1 MIEKV
6 ARLLLIL
13 IATICAT
20 SVMAQTRT
28 ITGKVHDTNGEPIV
42 GANIIVAGTSNGTIT
57 NFDGNYTL
65 QLPEGANKIVV
76 RFIGYT
82 SQEITIGASNTYD
95 VELKDESTE
104 LGDVVVVGY
113 GTTKKGDLTGSVANV
128 TADDFNKGL
137 VSSPEQ
143 LINGKV
149 AGVQIMSNSG
159 SPSAGSS
166 IKIRGGASLSA
177 SNDPL
182 IVLDGVPLENG
193 GISGNSS
200 NFMALINPSDIESM
214 TVLKDASS
222 TAIYGSRAS
231 NGVILITTKKGA
243 KDKLNVSLTTTHSL
257 QVKDKVA
264 DFLSR
269 EEFIDVVKSTNNDT
283 YINLIGEADTDWNEE
298 IFRVAYGTDN
308 NISISGRAGS
318 VPMRLSIGYYNQNGI
333 LNTDNAQRISG
344 NLNITPSLLD
354 DHLKLNFGVKGTMNK
369 NRFAP
374 TGAIYYAS
382 RYNPTIPIKTDDL
395 SQGAYYN
402 GYTEGVTWIA
412 PNAETGEAGYYA
424 PENGA
429 LFNPVGVIEQTED
442 KSTIKRVIGNF
453 DAEYK
458 LHILPEL
465 KAHITF
471 GYDYAEGKGTVKVDP
486 LAAQYYSVSNG
497 VVSSGRDYE
506 YGPQK
511 LTNELFTAYLNYN
524 KVVGVNH
531 IDATAGY
538 DYQYWKSTSPY
549 YETKTAQGNVISSI
563 GRTDQRH
570 VLLSYYG
577 RLNYT
582 LLDRYMVTATIRR
595 DGTSR
600 FSESERWGTFPSVA
614 LAWRVSE
621 ESFLGNIESL
631 SNLKLRASYGI
642 TGQQEGIGNYAYQA
656 MYTESQAGAGY
667 VFGGK
672 EVGTLR
678 PEAYV
683 ANLKWETTKAWNF
696 GIDFGFINNRINGS
710 FDFYT
715 RKTED
720 LLATVPSAAGTNFDK
735 QILTNVGNV
744 DSYGWEFNINGAMIQ
759 SEDWQWD
766 ASFNMSYQNQE
777 VKNLSIV
784 ENGKITSTSVG
795 PTIDSYYF
803 QRLTEGKA
811 PYMFYLYHQLYDD
824 NGTPIEGSYAD
835 ISGDGQINSDDL
847 YHIHKPDPDF
857 ILGFSTSVSYKN
869 ITLATSLRANIGN
882 YVYNGTQ
889 MNSGALGTI
898 TWASSQILNL
908 SSSYLD
914 THFQDR
920 QQLSDYYLE
929 NASFLKMDNISLS
942 YNFGRL
948 ADLFS
953 MNATFMVQN
962 VFTITKYTGVDPE
975 VPNGMDSSFYPRPR
989 TFSLSLGF
997 DF

>member
-1 MIEKV
+1 MARISMIGMV
-6 ARLLLIL
+6 ARLLLL
-13 IATICAT
+13 FIAIICT
-20 SVMAQTRT
+20 TETMAQTRT
-28 ITGKVHDTNGEPIV
+28 ITGRVQSQDGEPIV
-42 GANIIVAGTSNGTIT
+42 GANIIVSGTTNGTIT
-57 NFDGNYTL
+57 DFDGNYKL
-65 QLPEGANKIVV
+65 QLSDGATKIIVK
-76 RFIGYT
+76 FIGFT
-82 SQEITIGASNTYD
+82 TQEIELGAGNKYD
-95 VELKDESTE
+95 VVLIDEATE

-113 GTTKKGDLTGSVANV
+113 GTSKKGDLTGSVANV

-200 NFMALINPSDIESM
+200 NFLALINPADIESM

-269 EEFIDVVKSTNNDT
+269 DEFIDVVRKTGNDT
-283 YINLIGEADTDWNEE
+283 YINLIGDADTDWNDE

-308 NISISGRAGS
+308 NLSIGGRAGN
-318 VPMRLSIGYYNQNGI
+318 VPIRLSIGYYNQNGI
-333 LNTDNAQRISG
+333 LDTDNAQRISG
-344 NLNITPSLLD
+344 NLNVTPSLLE
-354 DHLKLNFGVKGTMNK
+354 DHLKLTFGVKATLNK

-382 RYNPTIPIKTDDL
+382 RYNPTISVKTTDV
-395 SQGAYYN
+395 SKGAYYN
-402 GYTEGVTWIA
+402 GYTEGVIS
-412 PNAETGEAGYYA
+412 AGDKYL

-429 LFNPVGVIEQTED
+429 LFNPVGVIDQTED
-442 KSTIKRVIGNF
+442 ESTIKRVIGNL

-465 KAHITF
+465 KAHVTF
-471 GYDYAEGKGTVKVDP
+471 GYDFAEGKGSVKVDP
-486 LAAQYYSVSNG
+486 LAAQYYTESDG

-524 KVVGVNH
+524 KTLGANH

-549 YETKTAQGNVISSI
+549 YETKTAQGDIISKIS
-563 GRTDQRH
+563 RTDQRH
-570 VLLSYYG
+570 VLMSYYG

-600 FSESERWGTFPSVA
+600 FSEDQRWGTFPSVA
-614 LAWRVSE
+614 LAWRLSE
-621 ESFLGNIESL
+621 ESFLSSVDAI
-631 SNLKLRASYGI
+631 SNFKLRASYGV

-656 MYTESQAGAGY
+656 MYTPSQAGAGY
-667 VFGGK
+667 MFGGK

-683 ANLKWETTKAWNF
+683 ANLKWETTKAWNL
-696 GIDFGFINNRINGS
+696 GVDFGFINNRLNGS

-744 DSYGWEFNINGAMIQ
+744 DSYGWELNINGAIIQ
-759 SEDWQWD
+759 NDDWQWD
-766 ASFNMSYQNQE
+766 ATFNMSYQSQE

-824 NGTPIEGSYAD
+824 EGTPIEGCYAD
-835 ISGDGQINSDDL
+835 ITGDGQVNSDDL
-847 YHIHKPDPDF
+847 YHIHKPAPDF
-857 ILGFSTSVSYKN
+857 ILGFSTSVTYKKV
-869 ITLATSLRANIGN
+869 TLATSLRANVGN

-908 SSSYLD
+908 SKSYLD

-942 YNFGRL
+942 YNFGKV
-948 ADLFS
+948 ANLFNL
-953 MNATFMVQN
+953 NASFMVQN
-962 VFTITKYTGVDPE
+962 VFTITNYTGVDPE
-975 VPNGMDSSFYPRPR
+975 VPNGMDNTFYPRPR
-989 TFSLSLGF
+989 TYSLSLGF